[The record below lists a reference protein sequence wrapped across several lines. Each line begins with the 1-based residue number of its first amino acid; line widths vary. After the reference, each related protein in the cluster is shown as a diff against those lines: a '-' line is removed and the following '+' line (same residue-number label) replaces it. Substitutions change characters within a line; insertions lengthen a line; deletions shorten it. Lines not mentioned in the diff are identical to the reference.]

1 MMESFREEQTL
12 ALAVLLNTLMLCL
25 LGQQPYDL
33 ILKGGRIVDG
43 SGNPWYR
50 ADIGVRAGRI
60 ATIGSLTKAG
70 ARRTIALNGEMV
82 APGFIDMM
90 GTNSIPLLLDPA
102 SGDSKL
108 RQGITT
114 IMAGEGQSAAPMTPE
129 IFPADIARGGYK
141 WSTYADYHALLA
153 RKGLPLN
160 VVHNVGAAQIRRA
173 VIGEEDR
180 PPTPAELDRMRQLV
194 RKAMAD
200 GAVGLSTALIYPP
213 GTYAKTEELVELAKA
228 TAAWG
233 GFYSTHMRNESS
245 QVLHAIR
252 ESIEIGEKAGVPVH
266 IYHLKAAGE
275 ENWPLMARA
284 ISLINDARRRGLDV
298 TADIYPYIRNGIG
311 LRSFI
316 PPHHY
321 AKGVKPFFATLRDP
335 QVRAAVRKE
344 IETTRDWE
352 NWYQHVGRNW
362 DNVLVA
368 QLPAQEDK
376 LLEGKS
382 VAEIARIWLK
392 DDWEAF
398 FDLVLRDANVNP
410 KSMNEEQK
418 HLALR
423 TEWVSF
429 CTDAAPANI
438 ATASGAHP
446 RAFGSFPRIL
456 AKYVREENII
466 SVETAIR
473 KMSSLAANRLRL
485 LDRGRIAPGMAADL
499 VVFDPDRVQDKASFT
514 KPLAFPEGLPYVIVN
529 GVVAIDQEKSTGA
542 RAGKVLKPLLA
553 AAPAAPKPT
562 APKPAAPA
570 KRLATPAEQQ

>member
-1 MMESFREEQTL
+1 MT
-12 ALAVLLNTLMLCL
+12 LAVLLNTLTLCL

-60 ATIGSLTKAG
+60 ATIGNLTKAA

-114 IMAGEGQSAAPMTPE
+114 IMAGEGQSAAPMTPD
-129 IFPADIARGGYK
+129 IFPADIARAGYK

-180 PPTPAELDRMRQLV
+180 LPTPAELDRMRQLV

-275 ENWPLMARA
+275 ENWPLMSRA
-284 ISLINDARRRGLDV
+284 IALINDARRRGLDV

-321 AKGVKPFFATLRDP
+321 AKGLKPFFATLREP
-335 QVRAAVRKE
+335 QVRAALRKE
-344 IETTRDWE
+344 IETDRDWE

-368 QLPAQEDK
+368 QLPAREDK

-392 DDWEAF
+392 DDWDAF

-418 HLALR
+418 HMALR

-429 CTDAAPANI
+429 CTDAPPANI
-438 ATASGAHP
+438 ETATGAHP

-456 AKYVREENII
+456 AKYVREEKVI
-466 SVETAIR
+466 SVEAAIR

-529 GVVAIDQEKSTGA
+529 GVVAIDQDKSTGA

-553 AAPAAPKPT
+553 AAPATQKPA
-562 APKPAAPA
+562 APKPATPAPA